1 MNNSRNILDNMSM
14 SMKIIDNTH
23 DEIIE
28 RGKELMECFKN
39 GDVGGVVSMYDTDAE
54 LLTSNVPICRGID
67 ALRIYYTM
75 LKKRNELLN
84 NKEPYEIHALSPF
97 LAIERGH
104 CVNNCVNERIPIKN
118 RYFILWIKRDIG
130 WMIMQDCKL

>member
-1 MNNSRNILDNMSM
+1 MNNSRSILDSMSM

-28 RGKELMECFKN
+28 KGKELIECLKN

-75 LKKRNELLN
+75 LKQRNELMN
-84 NKEPYEIHALSPF
+84 T
-97 LAIERGH
+97 IERGN
-104 CVNNCVNERIPIKN
+104 CVNNSANERMPIKT